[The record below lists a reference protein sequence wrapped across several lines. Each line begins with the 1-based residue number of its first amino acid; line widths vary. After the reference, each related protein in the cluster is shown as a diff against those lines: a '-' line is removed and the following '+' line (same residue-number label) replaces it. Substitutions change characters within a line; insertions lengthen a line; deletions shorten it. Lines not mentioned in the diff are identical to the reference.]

1 MLSSLPVFF
10 MFFYEAPKKVINE
23 ITLFQSRFLW
33 HDTEEK
39 KGIHWIKW
47 SKVFKS
53 KDEGGLGVKNFEFF
67 NEALLLKWKWRFTQ
81 DDNIIWRDLL
91 TESKDWEWFVGSV
104 LALSVA
110 RECFVK
116 KSFPLLL

>member
-47 SKVFKS
+47 SKVCKS

-91 TESKDWEWFVGSV
+91 TERYENLQHQV
-104 LALSVA
+104 LKGGILEVLTTPQFGGNISI
-110 RECFVK
+110 
-116 KSFPLLL
+116 